1 MAPELV
7 VHAVPPFAVPEEADR
22 VRQDAEAILGGL
34 ELARA
39 RAMQPEA
46 RDRFLACR
54 LEQRLF
60 VAGLLAVRPE
70 RLAASYRCPA
80 CGSGPAVNHGRPGY
94 LLDGVPAPVAFSASR
109 AAGWTVLAAMVET
122 VPGFRVG
129 VDIEDPERTGF
140 AGFTALALTP
150 AEQRTVRHLS
160 GSALLAERARLWA
173 RKEAWLKMTG
183 EGLRTAPSA
192 VDVLERAGVQD
203 LPPAETGLPPGLAAA
218 VAMSG
223 EGTQRPGSG
232 GSDSS

>member
-1 MAPELV
+1 MPSRPLPCPRKPTGSGRTLKRSLVALNWRGPGPCNRRRGTGSWPAGWSSGCSWPASSRCAPN
-7 VHAVPPFAVPEEADR
+7 AWPPVT
-22 VRQDAEAILGGL
+22 
-34 ELARA
+34 
-39 RAMQPEA
+39 
-46 RDRFLACR
+46 
-54 LEQRLF
+54 
-60 VAGLLAVRPE
+60 
-70 RLAASYRCPA
+70 AAQA